1 MIQKYKLLIIF
12 IWLSVVT
19 ISCEKD
25 FNYNRPA
32 DANTMERDMEKT
44 FHVLSEADKKWLW
57 PLQIASAPFDNSGL
71 GLIMEFKKD
80 STASAQIIA
89 SKTIIE
95 QFKTLVSTGK
105 LQGFPA
111 AVANVYINSL
121 AGYADWN
128 LKNLLNLSGNA
139 PLKLNIKEVLPNYEN
154 FNPIV
159 FLKAEDR
166 FDYNINGSVQL
177 NLTFTNTLVFPQL
190 KQGKSLDYD
199 FRIISYNN
207 EVMALKG
214 YYRNSENKESK
225 LYKITDN
232 KDIDLFA
239 NGSNIF
245 VPEANIL
252 AGATFIRVNGN
263 NITLPVA
270 INSGL
275 DFFYRRF
282 KQLFIK
288 ENKSYG
294 FSRLGE
300 ANDLPA
306 ELLASK
312 SFIVKSVYTGNIT
325 TAPSGTVLVTLTGLD
340 VNGNQDGKTVE
351 FVKN

>member
-19 ISCEKD
+19 VSCEKGFD
-25 FNYNRPA
+25 YNRPA
-32 DANTMERDMEKT
+32 DANTMEKDMEKT
-44 FHVLSEADKKWLW
+44 FHVLSEANKKWVW
-57 PLQIASAPFDNSGL
+57 PLQIASAPFNNSGL
-71 GLIMEFKKD
+71 GLIMEFRKD
-80 STASAQIIA
+80 STANAQLIA
-89 SKTIIE
+89 PKTIIE
-95 QFKTLVSTGK
+95 QFRTLVSTGK
-105 LQGFPA
+105 LQVFPA
-111 AVANVYINSL
+111 AVANAYIN
-121 AGYADWN
+121 AFQPYADWEI
-128 LKNLLNLSGNA
+128 KKILNLSDNA
-139 PLKLNIKEVLPNYEN
+139 LLKSNTKEVLPNYEN

-159 FLKAEDR
+159 FLKAEDN

-207 EVMALKG
+207 ETMALKG

-225 LYKITDN
+225 LYKISDN
-232 KDIDLFA
+232 KELDLFA
-239 NGSNIF
+239 KGSNIF
-245 VPEANIL
+245 VPDANIL

-263 NITLPVA
+263 NITLPAA
-270 INSGL
+270 ITSGL

-282 KQLFIK
+282 KQLFIP

-300 ANDLPA
+300 VNDLPT
-306 ELLASK
+306 ELLAST
-312 SFIVKSVYTGNIT
+312 SFVVKSVYAGNIT

-340 VNGNQDGKTVE
+340 VNGNQDGKMVE
-351 FVKN
+351 FVKK